1 MLLVIVYSP
10 PLLIITSNLR
20 IVRMDM
26 KKIEYIT
33 EIAISSQ
40 KDAEIYDI
48 INRLKGEEKNRQKNI

>member
-1 MLLVIVYSP
+1 
-10 PLLIITSNLR
+10 
-20 IVRMDM
+20 MDM